1 MVHCLEVMKRL
12 NEKPVGAPDKGK
24 KSFVPREIANRP
36 ALARA
41 FTNRPWTKAELGS
54 QPDVY
59 ATYAQSAKAPF
70 RPEAGQ
76 REGLRT

>member
-1 MVHCLEVMKRL
+1 MVHGLEVIRKL
-12 NEKPVGAPDKGK
+12 NETPVGKPDNGK
-24 KSFVPREIANRP
+24 KSFVPPEIASRP
-36 ALARA
+36 FIARA
-41 FTNRPWTKAELGS
+41 FTNRPWTKKELGS

-59 ATYAQSAKAPF
+59 ESYAKSAKAPF